1 MAALAGYGGQVKQG
15 VNILLTVKDWE
26 IPLTS
31 EMYDITTIQGVR
43 AKSFIPGLTE
53 AVVPLKMV
61 YDASDANGFIA
72 MQNNILSNT
81 PTVLAMSLSANGGT
95 NAYTFNAWVKDA
107 KAHDPV
113 GGEIEADVS
122 LQVTGQVT
130 YA

>member
-1 MAALAGYGGQVKQG
+1 MAALAGYGGKIMQG
-15 VNILLTVKDWE
+15 ANVLLTVKDWE

-31 EMYDITTIQGVR
+31 EMYDTTTIQGVR
-43 AKSFIPGLTE
+43 AKTFIPGLTE

-61 YDASDANGFIA
+61 YDASDTNGFIA

-81 PTVLAMSLSANGGT
+81 PTVLAMTLSTNGGT
-95 NAYTFNAWVKDA
+95 NAYTFNAWVKDC
-107 KAHDPV
+107 KVHDPV

-122 LQVTGQVT
+122 LQVTGQIS